1 MFIIRLQPVEAQS
14 WGSGDR
20 HALVFV
26 GQKD

>member
-1 MFIIRLQPVEAQS
+1 MPIIRLQPLKAQS

>member
-1 MFIIRLQPVEAQS
+1 MFIIRLQRLKAQS